1 VERDI
6 RRINYEMTKLKEL
19 NKIAEK
25 WTAKNGAS
33 RIDFKNREIIIW
45 DGGLFGGEVKKRK
58 IPRTKFRLDPIPNSK
73 NKLCVWTKTGGMK
86 NDYYFEG
93 SLWFEDI
100 SSIIRYFNRL
110 KKLLNKHGFPTDI
123 KASRTR

>member
-1 VERDI
+1 
-6 RRINYEMTKLKEL
+6 MTKLKEL

-58 IPRTKFRLDPIPNSK
+58 IPRTKFRLDPIKGSK
-73 NKLCVWTKTGGMK
+73 SKLCVWTKIGGMK
-86 NDYYFEG
+86 NEYYYEG
-93 SLWFEDI
+93 SIWFEDI
-100 SSIIRYFNRL
+100 DSHINYFKRL
-110 KKLLNKHGFPTDI
+110 KKLLNDNGFRTGI
-123 KASRTR
+123 RTSRTKN